1 MRSYAAAMNA
11 SSIPTSAYPAAL
23 WQRLSALLYDLFP
36 LLALW
41 LLVAGLSYWIR
52 GAKPVAPGSLAAW
65 AEFALLWL
73 VTALYAVVS
82 WRFGGQTVGMRAWRL
97 RVVDEH
103 GQRPTWP
110 ALCVRFAAAHGSWAL
125 LGLGWLWPLWEPQ
138 GRTLHDLISRTR
150 MVRLPKPRA

>member
-1 MRSYAAAMNA
+1 MNA
-11 SSIPTSAYPAAL
+11 SSNATSAYPAAL

-41 LLVAGLSYWIR
+41 LVIAGLSYWIR
-52 GAKPVAPGSLAAW
+52 GAQPVAPGSLAAW
-65 AEFALLWL
+65 AEAALLWL

-97 RVVDEH
+97 RVVDDH

-125 LGLGWLWPLWEPQ
+125 LGLGWLWSLWEPQ

-150 MVRLPKPRA
+150 MVKLQTPRA